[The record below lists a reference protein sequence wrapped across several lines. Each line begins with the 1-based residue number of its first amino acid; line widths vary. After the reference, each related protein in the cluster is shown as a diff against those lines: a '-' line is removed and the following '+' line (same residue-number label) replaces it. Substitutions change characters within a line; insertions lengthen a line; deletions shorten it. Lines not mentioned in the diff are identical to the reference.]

1 MYKITNMDVLHLV
14 AKIGNNTETNNN
26 NNTYNNTSS
35 NFFPNNIFNNRRIS
49 YDERN
54 IRHRELAYQ
63 PEINVNEIKETIF
76 QNLIQIKSILN
87 CGNFQDIINPNNKNN
102 INSSSLLNNNN
113 INNKKTEEFDYN
125 LNFYD
130 LNKRT
135 LQIGEWVDVKDTVE
149 NWLDAQ
155 VIDINESKKEV
166 LIHYNGWNRRWD
178 EWLPMNSPKIMP
190 FRYHTRQTVITEYT
204 SPFPNK
210 RPNILKFHE
219 KNNDNFLEIFSEIK
233 EVNNLVFNLVEK
245 INENNNINFNIEN
258 NNINNNKLENI
269 NNDNNKNDINN
280 IIINNNNDNKIDN
293 NDNDDNNN
301 NNNII
306 NAQNNIYFNLKRL
319 LPIMDRLGRL
329 FVDISTFF
337 NYSINSR
344 KLEDISKTFFNNYK
358 EINDILKPFNE
369 NEQKTSNDNFLKN
382 FNERER
388 ESGTINYV
396 QCNNKFEEKM
406 INKIPIIDTPYT
418 VFKND
423 NFHHPIIDIYI
434 RPYREPLGL
443 RNNSIFHSIET
454 NTNNN
459 NINNNNNNNI
469 NLTNNDTISRNN
481 DINNNNNDTNNL
493 NNNNN
498 NDKDKKNDD
507 NSKDLKN
514 NNDNEKNNNINDDIT
529 YFENTEH
536 FNILSNNN
544 NNTNKNN
551 NFYQVETNYNFS
563 IIDSDS
569 KIINNKEFI
578 NKKRERE
585 E

>member
-14 AKIGNNTETNNN
+14 AKIGNNLETNN

-35 NFFPNNIFNNRRIS
+35 NFFTNNIFNNRRFS

-76 QNLIQIKSILN
+76 QNLNQIKSILN

-102 INSSSLLNNNN
+102 INNNVSSSLINNNN
-113 INNKKTEEFDYN
+113 KTEEFDYN

-219 KNNDNFLEIFSEIK
+219 KNNDNFLDIFSEIK

-245 INENNNINFNIEN
+245 INENNNNINFNIEKNNINNNNYLNVNNNNKIDINNNIINKDN
-258 NNINNNKLENI
+258 NNINNN
-269 NNDNNKNDINN
+269 
-280 IIINNNNDNKIDN
+280 NNND
-293 NDNDDNNN
+293 
-301 NNNII
+301 NII
-306 NAQNNIYFNLKRL
+306 NAQNDIYFNLKRL

-337 NYSINSR
+337 NYSINSK

-358 EINDILKPFNE
+358 EINNILKPFNE

-459 NINNNNNNNI
+459 NNINNITNNNTINRNNNININNNNNSNILNN
-469 NLTNNDTISRNN
+469 NNDNNNENDKKNSDKKNN
-481 DINNNNNDTNNL
+481 DNNKDLIINNENENQNNNNNDNTLSENTENFVISS
-493 NNNNN
+493 N
-498 NDKDKKNDD
+498 
-507 NSKDLKN
+507 
-514 NNDNEKNNNINDDIT
+514 NNNIN
-529 YFENTEH
+529 
-536 FNILSNNN
+536 NNY
-544 NNTNKNN
+544 
-551 NFYQVETNYNFS
+551 NFYKVETNYNFS

-569 KIINNKEFI
+569 KIDNNKEFI

>member
-14 AKIGNNTETNNN
+14 AKIGNNLETNN

-35 NFFPNNIFNNRRIS
+35 NFFTNNIFNNRRFS

-76 QNLIQIKSILN
+76 QNLNQIKSILN

-102 INSSSLLNNNN
+102 INNNVSSSLINNNN
-113 INNKKTEEFDYN
+113 KTEEFDYN

-219 KNNDNFLEIFSEIK
+219 KNNDNFLDIFSEIK

-245 INENNNINFNIEN
+245 INENNNNINFNIEK
-258 NNINNNKLENI
+258 NNINNNNYLNV
-269 NNDNNKNDINN
+269 NNNNKNDINN
-280 IIINNNNDNKIDN
+280 NIINKDNNNINNNNN
-293 NDNDDNNN
+293 ND
-301 NNNII
+301 NII
-306 NAQNNIYFNLKRL
+306 NAQNDIYFNLKRL

-337 NYSINSR
+337 NYSINSK

-358 EINDILKPFNE
+358 EINNILKPFNE

-459 NINNNNNNNI
+459 NNINNITNNNTINRNNNININNNNNSNILNN
-469 NLTNNDTISRNN
+469 NNDNNNENDKKNSDKKNN
-481 DINNNNNDTNNL
+481 DNNKDLIINNENENQNNNNNDNTL
-493 NNNNN
+493 
-498 NDKDKKNDD
+498 
-507 NSKDLKN
+507 S
-514 NNDNEKNNNINDDIT
+514 
-529 YFENTEH
+529 ENTEN
-536 FNILSNNN
+536 FVILSNNN
-544 NNTNKNN
+544 NINN
-551 NFYQVETNYNFS
+551 NYNFYKVETNYNFS

-569 KIINNKEFI
+569 KIDNNKEFI

>member
-1 MYKITNMDVLHLV
+1 MDVLHLV
-14 AKIGNNTETNNN
+14 AKIGNNIETNNN
-26 NNTYNNTSS
+26 NNSSS
-35 NFFPNNIFNNRRIS
+35 NFFSNSIFNNRRIS
-49 YDERN
+49 YDERMRN
-54 IRHRELAYQ
+54 RELAYQ
-63 PEINVNEIKETIF
+63 PEINVNEIKETIY

-102 INSSSLLNNNN
+102 INNNVSSSLLNNN
-113 INNKKTEEFDYN
+113 KKDEYN

-130 LNKRT
+130 LNKRE

-155 VIDINESKKEV
+155 VIDINESKREV

-219 KNNDNFLEIFSEIK
+219 KNKDNFLDIFSEIK

-245 INENNNINFNIEN
+245 INENNNNNINFNIEN
-258 NNINNNKLENI
+258 NNINNNNNNNYLNVNNNNNNKNNNI
-269 NNDNNKNDINN
+269 NNN
-280 IIINNNNDNKIDN
+280 
-293 NDNDDNNN
+293 NNN
-301 NNNII
+301 NNNIKNINNNNIINNDNNNDNII
-306 NAQNNIYFNLKRL
+306 NAQNDIYFNLKRL

-423 NFHHPIIDIYI
+423 NYHHPIIDIYI

-443 RNNSIFHSIET
+443 RNNSIFHNLET

-459 NINNNNNNNI
+459 INNSNNNDNNIRNNDTNNNNDINILNNNNNNNNGNDKKNNDGDNKEI
-469 NLTNNDTISRNN
+469 KTNNNN
-481 DINNNNNDTNNL
+481 ENNNNIDINNIN
-493 NNNNN
+493 
-498 NDKDKKNDD
+498 NDD
-507 NSKDLKN
+507 N
-514 NNDNEKNNNINDDIT
+514 IF
-529 YFENTEH
+529 FENTEN

-544 NNTNKNN
+544 RNNTNKHN
-551 NFYQVETNYNFS
+551 NFYQITNSNFS
-563 IIDSDS
+563 IENDS

>member
-14 AKIGNNTETNNN
+14 AKIGNNLETNN

-35 NFFPNNIFNNRRIS
+35 NFFTNNIFNNRRFS

-76 QNLIQIKSILN
+76 QNLNQIKSILN

-102 INSSSLLNNNN
+102 INNNVSSSLINNNN
-113 INNKKTEEFDYN
+113 KTEEFDYN

-219 KNNDNFLEIFSEIK
+219 KNNDNFLDIFSEIK

-245 INENNNINFNIEN
+245 INENNNNINFNIEK
-258 NNINNNKLENI
+258 NNINNNNYLNV
-269 NNDNNKNDINN
+269 NNNNKNDINN
-280 IIINNNNDNKIDN
+280 NIINKDNNNINNNNI
-293 NDNDDNNN
+293 NNN
-301 NNNII
+301 NNNDNII
-306 NAQNNIYFNLKRL
+306 NAQNDIYFNLKRL

-337 NYSINSR
+337 NYSINSK

-358 EINDILKPFNE
+358 EINNILKPFNE

-459 NINNNNNNNI
+459 NNINNITNNNTINRNNNININNNNNSNILNN
-469 NLTNNDTISRNN
+469 NNDNNNENDKKNSDKKNN
-481 DINNNNNDTNNL
+481 DNNKDLIINNENENQNNNNNDNTL
-493 NNNNN
+493 
-498 NDKDKKNDD
+498 
-507 NSKDLKN
+507 S
-514 NNDNEKNNNINDDIT
+514 
-529 YFENTEH
+529 ENTEN
-536 FNILSNNN
+536 FVILSNNN
-544 NNTNKNN
+544 NINN
-551 NFYQVETNYNFS
+551 NYNFYKVETNYNFS

-569 KIINNKEFI
+569 KIDNNKEFI

>member
-14 AKIGNNTETNNN
+14 AKIGNNTETNN

-102 INSSSLLNNNN
+102 INTSSLLNNNN
-113 INNKKTEEFDYN
+113 NKTEEFDYN

-245 INENNNINFNIEN
+245 INENNNNINFNIEN
-258 NNINNNKLENI
+258 NNTNNNIYANL

-280 IIINNNNDNKIDN
+280 IIIDNNNDNKIDN
-293 NDNDDNNN
+293 NNDNIINN

-358 EINDILKPFNE
+358 EINNILKPFNE

-459 NINNNNNNNI
+459 NNINNNNNNS
-469 NLTNNDTISRNN
+469 TNNDIIRRNN
-481 DINNNNNDTNNL
+481 DINNNNKNNDTNNL
-493 NNNNN
+493 NNNNDNNKKN
-498 NDKDKKNDD
+498 NDK
-507 NSKDLKN
+507 SKDLKTNNDNNEKKNN
-514 NNDNEKNNNINDDIT
+514 NNDNNT
-529 YFENTEH
+529 YFENTEN
-536 FNILSNNN
+536 FNILSNN

-551 NFYQVETNYNFS
+551 NFYQIETNYNFS
-563 IIDSDS
+563 ITDSDS

>member
-219 KNNDNFLEIFSEIK
+219 KNNDNFLDIFSEIK
-233 EVNNLVFNLVEK
+233 DVNNLVFNLIEK
-245 INENNNINFNIEN
+245 INENNNNNNINFNIEN
-258 NNINNNKLENI
+258 NNLNNN
-269 NNDNNKNDINN
+269 NNNYLNVNNNNKNDNN
-280 IIINNNNDNKIDN
+280 NINNNNN
-293 NDNDDNNN
+293 NININNNDNNN

-306 NAQNNIYFNLKRL
+306 NAQNDIYFNLKRL

-423 NFHHPIIDIYI
+423 NYHHPIIDIYI

-459 NINNNNNNNI
+459 TNNSNNNDNNSRNNEINNNNDINNLDNNNNNNNV
-469 NLTNNDTISRNN
+469 NVKKNNDDNN
-481 DINNNNNDTNNL
+481 KDIKINNENNNNNIDI
-493 NNNNN
+493 
-498 NDKDKKNDD
+498 
-507 NSKDLKN
+507 
-514 NNDNEKNNNINDDIT
+514 NNINKDDNIF
-529 YFENTEH
+529 FENREN

-544 NNTNKNN
+544 RNNIKKNN
-551 NFYQVETNYNFS
+551 NFYQITNSNFC
-563 IIDSDS
+563 IENDS

-578 NKKRERE
+578 NKKRERKE
-585 E
+585 

>member
-1 MYKITNMDVLHLV
+1 MDVLHLV
-14 AKIGNNTETNNN
+14 AKIGNNIETNNN
-26 NNTYNNTSS
+26 NNNSSS
-35 NFFPNNIFNNRRIS
+35 NFFSNSIFNNRRIS
-49 YDERN
+49 YDERMRN
-54 IRHRELAYQ
+54 RELAYQ
-63 PEINVNEIKETIF
+63 PEINVNEIKETIY

-87 CGNFQDIINPNNKNN
+87 CGNFEDIINPNNKNN
-102 INSSSLLNNNN
+102 INNNVSSSLLNNN
-113 INNKKTEEFDYN
+113 KKDEYN

-130 LNKRT
+130 LNKRE

-155 VIDINESKKEV
+155 VIDINESKREV

-219 KNNDNFLEIFSEIK
+219 KNKDNFLDIFSEIK

-245 INENNNINFNIEN
+245 INDNNNNINFNIEN
-258 NNINNNKLENI
+258 NNINNN
-269 NNDNNKNDINN
+269 NNNNYLNVNNNNKNDINN
-280 IIINNNNDNKIDN
+280 NN
-293 NDNDDNNN
+293 NNN
-301 NNNII
+301 NNNININNNNNINNNIINNDNNNDNNNNDNII
-306 NAQNNIYFNLKRL
+306 NAQNDIYFNLKRL

-423 NFHHPIIDIYI
+423 NYHHPIIDIYI

-443 RNNSIFHSIET
+443 RNNSIFHNLET

-459 NINNNNNNNI
+459 INNSNNNDNN
-469 NLTNNDTISRNN
+469 SRNN
-481 DINNNNNDTNNL
+481 DINNNNDINIL

-498 NDKDKKNDD
+498 DNDKKNNDGD
-507 NSKDLKN
+507 NKEIKTN
-514 NNDNEKNNNINDDIT
+514 NNNENNNIIDINNINNDDNIF
-529 YFENTEH
+529 FENTEN

-544 NNTNKNN
+544 RNNTNKHN
-551 NFYQVETNYNFS
+551 NFYQITNSNFS
-563 IIDSDS
+563 IENDS

>member
-14 AKIGNNTETNNN
+14 AKIGNNLETNNN
-26 NNTYNNTSS
+26 NNNTSS
-35 NFFPNNIFNNRRIS
+35 NFFSNNIFNNRRIS
-49 YDERN
+49 YEERMRN
-54 IRHRELAYQ
+54 RELAYQ
-63 PEINVNEIKETIF
+63 PEINVNEIKETIY

-102 INSSSLLNNNN
+102 INNSSSSLNNNN
-113 INNKKTEEFDYN
+113 KTNEYN

-130 LNKRT
+130 LNKRE

-155 VIDINESKKEV
+155 VIDKNDSKKEV

-219 KNNDNFLEIFSEIK
+219 KNNDNFLDIFSEIK
-233 EVNNLVFNLVEK
+233 DVNNLVFNLVEK

-258 NNINNNKLENI
+258 NNLNNN
-269 NNDNNKNDINN
+269 NNNNYLNVNNNNKNDINN
-280 IIINNNNDNKIDN
+280 NNINNNNIN
-293 NDNDDNNN
+293 ND
-301 NNNII
+301 NII
-306 NAQNNIYFNLKRL
+306 NAQNDIYFNLKRL

-423 NFHHPIIDIYI
+423 NYHHPIIDIYI

-459 NINNNNNNNI
+459 TNNSNNNDNNSRNNEINNNNDINNLDNNNNNDNDNDKKNNDDNNKDIKINNENNNNNI
-469 NLTNNDTISRNN
+469 
-481 DINNNNNDTNNL
+481 DINNIN
-493 NNNNN
+493 
-498 NDKDKKNDD
+498 KDD
-507 NSKDLKN
+507 N
-514 NNDNEKNNNINDDIT
+514 IF
-529 YFENTEH
+529 FENREN

-544 NNTNKNN
+544 RNNTKKNN
-551 NFYQVETNYNFS
+551 NFYQITNSNFC
-563 IIDSDS
+563 IENDS

-578 NKKRERE
+578 NKKRERKE
-585 E
+585 

>member
-245 INENNNINFNIEN
+245 INENNNNINFNIEN
-258 NNINNNKLENI
+258 NNTNNNNYVNV

-280 IIINNNNDNKIDN
+280 IINNNNDNKIDN
-293 NDNDDNNN
+293 NNDNIINNNN

-459 NINNNNNNNI
+459 NNINNNNNNS
-469 NLTNNDTISRNN
+469 TNNDTIRRNN
-481 DINNNNNDTNNL
+481 DINNNNSNTNNL
-493 NNNNN
+493 NNNNDN
-498 NDKDKKNDD
+498 DKKNND
-507 NSKDLKN
+507 NSKDLKTNNDNNEKKNN
-514 NNDNEKNNNINDDIT
+514 NNDDNT
-529 YFENTEH
+529 YFENTEN
-536 FNILSNNN
+536 FNILSNN

-551 NFYQVETNYNFS
+551 NFYQIETNYNFS

>member
-1 MYKITNMDVLHLV
+1 MDVLHLV
-14 AKIGNNTETNNN
+14 AKIGNNLETNN

-35 NFFPNNIFNNRRIS
+35 NFFTNNIFNNRRFS

-76 QNLIQIKSILN
+76 QNLNQIKSILN

-102 INSSSLLNNNN
+102 INNNVSSSLINNNN
-113 INNKKTEEFDYN
+113 KTEEFDYN

-219 KNNDNFLEIFSEIK
+219 KNNDNFLDIFSEIK

-245 INENNNINFNIEN
+245 INENNNNINFNIEK
-258 NNINNNKLENI
+258 NNINNNNYLNV
-269 NNDNNKNDINN
+269 NNNNKNDINN
-280 IIINNNNDNKIDN
+280 NIINKDNNNINNNNN
-293 NDNDDNNN
+293 ND
-301 NNNII
+301 NII
-306 NAQNNIYFNLKRL
+306 NAQNDIYFNLKRL

-344 KLEDISKTFFNNYK
+344 KLEDISKTFFNNYR
-358 EINDILKPFNE
+358 EINNILKPFNE

-459 NINNNNNNNI
+459 NNINNITNNNTINRNNNININNNNNSNILNN
-469 NLTNNDTISRNN
+469 NNDNNNENDKKNSDKKNN
-481 DINNNNNDTNNL
+481 DNNKDLIINNENENQNNNNNDNTL
-493 NNNNN
+493 
-498 NDKDKKNDD
+498 
-507 NSKDLKN
+507 S
-514 NNDNEKNNNINDDIT
+514 
-529 YFENTEH
+529 ENTEN
-536 FNILSNNN
+536 FVILSNNN
-544 NNTNKNN
+544 NINN
-551 NFYQVETNYNFS
+551 NYNFYKVETNYNFS

-569 KIINNKEFI
+569 KIDNNKEFI

>member
-1 MYKITNMDVLHLV
+1 MDVLHLV
-14 AKIGNNTETNNN
+14 AKIGNNIETNNN
-26 NNTYNNTSS
+26 NNNSSS
-35 NFFPNNIFNNRRIS
+35 NFFSNSIFNNRRIS
-49 YDERN
+49 YDERMRN
-54 IRHRELAYQ
+54 RELAYQ
-63 PEINVNEIKETIF
+63 PEINVNEIKETIY

-102 INSSSLLNNNN
+102 INNNVSSSLLNNN
-113 INNKKTEEFDYN
+113 KKDEYN

-130 LNKRT
+130 LNKRE

-155 VIDINESKKEV
+155 VIDINESKREV

-219 KNNDNFLEIFSEIK
+219 KNKDNFLDIFSEIK

-245 INENNNINFNIEN
+245 INENNNNNINFNIEN
-258 NNINNNKLENI
+258 NNINNN
-269 NNDNNKNDINN
+269 NNNYLNVNNNNNKNDINN
-280 IIINNNNDNKIDN
+280 NNNNINNNINNNNINNNIIN
-293 NDNDDNNN
+293 NDNNND
-301 NNNII
+301 NII
-306 NAQNNIYFNLKRL
+306 NAQNDIYFNLKRL

-358 EINDILKPFNE
+358 EINNILKPFNE

-423 NFHHPIIDIYI
+423 NYHHPIIDIYI

-443 RNNSIFHSIET
+443 RNNSIFHNIET

-459 NINNNNNNNI
+459 INNSNNNDNNIRNNDTNNNNDINILNNNNNNNNGNDKKNNDGDNKEI
-469 NLTNNDTISRNN
+469 KTNNNN
-481 DINNNNNDTNNL
+481 ENNNNIDINNIN
-493 NNNNN
+493 
-498 NDKDKKNDD
+498 NDD
-507 NSKDLKN
+507 N
-514 NNDNEKNNNINDDIT
+514 IF
-529 YFENTEH
+529 FENTEN

-544 NNTNKNN
+544 RNNTNKHN
-551 NFYQVETNYNFS
+551 NFYQITNSNFS
-563 IIDSDS
+563 IENDS

>member
-1 MYKITNMDVLHLV
+1 MDVLHLV
-14 AKIGNNTETNNN
+14 AKIGNNIETNNN
-26 NNTYNNTSS
+26 NNSSS
-35 NFFPNNIFNNRRIS
+35 NFFSNSIFNNRRIS
-49 YDERN
+49 YDERMRN
-54 IRHRELAYQ
+54 RELAYQ
-63 PEINVNEIKETIF
+63 PEINVNEIKETIY

-102 INSSSLLNNNN
+102 INNNVSSSLLNNN
-113 INNKKTEEFDYN
+113 KKDEYN

-130 LNKRT
+130 LNKRE

-155 VIDINESKKEV
+155 VIDINESKREV

-219 KNNDNFLEIFSEIK
+219 KNKDNFLDIFSEIK

-245 INENNNINFNIEN
+245 INENNNNNINFNIEN
-258 NNINNNKLENI
+258 NNINNN
-269 NNDNNKNDINN
+269 NNNNNNYLNVNNNNNKNDINN
-280 IIINNNNDNKIDN
+280 NNNINNNNIN
-293 NDNDDNNN
+293 NINNNN
-301 NNNII
+301 NNNINNNIINNDNNNNDNII
-306 NAQNNIYFNLKRL
+306 NAQNDIYFNLKRL

-423 NFHHPIIDIYI
+423 NYHHPIIDIYI
-434 RPYREPLGL
+434 RPYREPLGF
-443 RNNSIFHSIET
+443 RNNSIFHNLET

-459 NINNNNNNNI
+459 INNSNNNDNNI
-469 NLTNNDTISRNN
+469 R
-481 DINNNNNDTNNL
+481 NNDTNNNNDINIL

-498 NDKDKKNDD
+498 NGNDKKNNDGD
-507 NSKDLKN
+507 NKEIKTYN
-514 NNDNEKNNNINDDIT
+514 NNDNNNNIDINNDDNIF
-529 YFENTEH
+529 FENTEN

-544 NNTNKNN
+544 RNNTNKHN
-551 NFYQVETNYNFS
+551 NFYQITNSNFS
-563 IIDSDS
+563 IENDS

>member
-14 AKIGNNTETNNN
+14 AKIGNNTETNNNNNN

-102 INSSSLLNNNN
+102 INTSSLLNNNN
-113 INNKKTEEFDYN
+113 NKTEEFDYN

-219 KNNDNFLEIFSEIK
+219 KNKDNFLDIFSEIK

-245 INENNNINFNIEN
+245 INENNNNINFNIEN
-258 NNINNNKLENI
+258 NNTNNNIYANL

-280 IIINNNNDNKIDN
+280 IIIDNNNDNKIDN
-293 NDNDDNNN
+293 NNDNIINN

-358 EINDILKPFNE
+358 EINNILKPFNE

-459 NINNNNNNNI
+459 NNINNNNNNS
-469 NLTNNDTISRNN
+469 TNNDTIRRNN
-481 DINNNNNDTNNL
+481 DINNNNSNTNNL
-493 NNNNN
+493 NNNNDN
-498 NDKDKKNDD
+498 DKKNND
-507 NSKDLKN
+507 NSKDLKT
-514 NNDNEKNNNINDDIT
+514 NNDNNEKNNNNNNDNT
-529 YFENTEH
+529 YFENTEN
-536 FNILSNNN
+536 FNILSNN

-551 NFYQVETNYNFS
+551 NFYQIETNYNFS